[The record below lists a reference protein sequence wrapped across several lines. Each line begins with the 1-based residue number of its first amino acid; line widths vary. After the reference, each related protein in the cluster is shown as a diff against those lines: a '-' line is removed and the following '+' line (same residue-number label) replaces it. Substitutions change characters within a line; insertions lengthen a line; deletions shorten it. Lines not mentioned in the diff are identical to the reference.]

1 MRREGLK
8 PQRGYHKPRYS
19 KNFQPIVQANILDRQ
34 FNPTEPNQAWVTD
47 FTYIKTYE
55 GWLFLAVVID
65 LFSRLVVG
73 WSMKP
78 MMTTELVLDAL
89 IMAVWRRSPTN
100 KVLVHSDQGSQYT
113 SYEWQEV
120 LKQYGLESS
129 MSRCGNCHDNAVAES
144 FFQLLKRERVKRK
157 IYSTRAE
164 ARSDIFEYIEMF
176 YNVKRRHGANNQ
188 QSPRDFEAFH
198 EMKLVCV

>member
-1 MRREGLK
+1 M
-8 PQRGYHKPRYS
+8 
-19 KNFQPIVQANILDRQ
+19 DRQ

-47 FTYIKTYE
+47 FPYIKTPE

-73 WSMKP
+73 WSMKQIL
-78 MMTTELVLDAL
+78 TTEVVLDAL

-100 KVLVHSDQGSQYT
+100 KLLVYSDQGSQYT

-129 MSRCGNCHDNAVAES
+129 MSRRGNCHDNALAES
-144 FFQLLKRERVKRK
+144 FFQC
-157 IYSTRAE
+157 E
-164 ARSDIFEYIEMF
+164 A
-176 YNVKRRHGANNQ
+176 
-188 QSPRDFEAFH
+188 
-198 EMKLVCV
+198 LTWC

>member
-1 MRREGLK
+1 M
-8 PQRGYHKPRYS
+8 
-19 KNFQPIVQANILDRQ
+19 DRQ

-89 IMAVWRRSPTN
+89 IMAVWRRSP
-100 KVLVHSDQGSQYT
+100 
-113 SYEWQEV
+113 
-120 LKQYGLESS
+120 
-129 MSRCGNCHDNAVAES
+129 AV
-144 FFQLLKRERVKRK
+144 V
-157 IYSTRAE
+157 
-164 ARSDIFEYIEMF
+164 
-176 YNVKRRHGANNQ
+176 V
-188 QSPRDFEAFH
+188 
-198 EMKLVCV
+198 V